1 MNSAVKKPLYQPS
14 WRQQQQNQGS
24 TRQPTLKDLVKQQIR
39 INSEI
44 NEKLAANDR
53 ILEDINIKMDSFSS
67 TINDRH
73 KREPP
78 LPPPLKR
85 RRGGGERR
93 RS

>member
-1 MNSAVKKPLYQPS
+1 
-14 WRQQQQNQGS
+14 
-24 TRQPTLKDLVKQQIR
+24 LKDLVKQQIR

-67 TINDRH
+67 AINDRH